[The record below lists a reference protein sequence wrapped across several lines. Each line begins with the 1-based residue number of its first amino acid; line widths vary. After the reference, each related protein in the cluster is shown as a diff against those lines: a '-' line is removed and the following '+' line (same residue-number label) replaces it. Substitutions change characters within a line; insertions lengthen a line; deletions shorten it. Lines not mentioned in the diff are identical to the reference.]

1 MSDLNTNSSA
11 SPEVAVQAATAA
23 GTQPHEESTSAAQG
37 SLKARRWRLLGV
49 ATGVLALLGAGY
61 GAYWA
66 KNLRYVEST
75 DDAYVSGNVVQ
86 ITPQVSGTVVEIGAD
101 NTQFVKAG
109 QTLVRL
115 DQEDAKVAL
124 DQAEAQLA
132 KTVREVRNLFATS
145 AQLQAAVD
153 VRKADLTTAQ
163 QDLSRRERLGASG
176 AVSQEELQHARD
188 TLKVS
193 QAALVSAE
201 QQLNANQARVDGTTI
216 ANHPEVRNAAAAVRS
231 AYLAY
236 ARTQLP
242 APVSGFIA
250 QRSVQLG
257 QRVSP
262 GAPLMAVVPL
272 EQVWVDANFK
282 EPQLADIRVGQ
293 PVALTAD
300 VYGSHVQYRGTV
312 IGFGAGTGSAF
323 ALLPAQNATGNWI
336 KVVQRVPVRI
346 ALDARQLQ
354 EHPLQIGLSMKAN
367 IDTHDRSGSTLP
379 RLAATSVSYATD
391 VFHSDENIA
400 DTRVHDI
407 ITSNETG
414 RPMAAAATTR
424 PPEGAA
430 RLAEAHAPAEGVK
443 PGNLATVTDRKLQST
458 PVATMHAF

>member
-1 MSDLNTNSSA
+1 
-11 SPEVAVQAATAA
+11 
-23 GTQPHEESTSAAQG
+23 
-37 SLKARRWRLLGV
+37 
-49 ATGVLALLGAGY
+49 
-61 GAYWA
+61 
-66 KNLRYVEST
+66 
-75 DDAYVSGNVVQ
+75 
-86 ITPQVSGTVVEIGAD
+86 
-101 NTQFVKAG
+101 
-109 QTLVRL
+109 
-115 DQEDAKVAL
+115 
-124 DQAEAQLA
+124 
-132 KTVREVRNLFATS
+132 
-145 AQLQAAVD
+145 
-153 VRKADLTTAQ
+153 
-163 QDLSRRERLGASG
+163 
-176 AVSQEELQHARD
+176 
-188 TLKVS
+188 
-193 QAALVSAE
+193 
-201 QQLNANQARVDGTTI
+201 
-216 ANHPEVRNAAAAVRS
+216 
-231 AYLAY
+231 
-236 ARTQLP
+236 
-242 APVSGFIA
+242 
-250 QRSVQLG
+250 VQLG

-414 RPMAAAATTR
+414 RPMAAAATAR

>member
-11 SPEVAVQAATAA
+11 PPEVAVPAATAA

-414 RPMAAAATTR
+414 RPMAAAATAR